1 MSFGPGRRDFLK
13 WTGASALGTRLPR
26 AAAAAAGAPAGASS
40 TSAAQAP
47 QLAMIVLD
55 FSPQKLAFAAA
66 HGYEGVVLHAGRYM
80 HPDRISTRQIDAI
93 RAAARDTGARIISL
107 EYMWNVNHIDPNPAK
122 RRQAQTRFLRYLELT
137 HELGCRFAGTF
148 SGGIPGATL
157 ERQAQ
162 EFAAVMNEVYLPV
175 CEKLDLKVGWENFP
189 CPQNFATTPAAWEK
203 IFALVPNPRLG
214 LEFDPSHFVRQFIDP
229 IAAAWQFR
237 ERIHAAHAKDTEINE
252 PVLQQVGIHGQGW
265 WRYRIPG
272 QGRVDWPAFLTVLLE
287 AGFAG
292 GIAVEQED
300 PFWNR
305 GHKAEGD
312 HFSPA
317 RANGFIL
324 AARYL
329 RLFLPG
335 RLDGKAP
342 AVS

>member
-1 MSFGPGRRDFLK
+1 MSFDPGRRDFLK
-13 WTGASALGTRLPR
+13 LTGASALGAGLPR
-26 AAAAAAGAPAGASS
+26 GAAAPNAAVP
-40 TSAAQAP
+40 SAATTPAPGP
-47 QLAMIVLD
+47 QLAMIVLN
-55 FSPQKLAFAAA
+55 FSSEKLAFAAA
-66 HGYEGVVLHAGRYM
+66 QGYQGVVLHAGQYL
-80 HPDRISTRQIDAI
+80 HPDRVTPRLLDSI

-107 EYMWNVNHIDPNPAK
+107 EYMWNVNHIDPNPVK
-122 RRQAQTRFLRYLELT
+122 RRQAHARFLRYLEMA

-148 SGGIPGATL
+148 SGGIPGASI
-157 ERQAQ
+157 ERQAR

-175 CEKLDLKVGWENFP
+175 CEKLDLLVGWENFP
-189 CPQNFATTPAAWEK
+189 CPVNFATTPAAWEK
-203 IFALVPNPRLG
+203 VFELVPNPRLG

-237 ERIHAAHAKDTEINE
+237 HRIHAAHAKDTEINQ

-287 AGFAG
+287 AGFNG

-305 GHKAEGD
+305 GHQREGST
-312 HFSPA
+312 FSPA
-317 RANGFIL
+317 RADGFML
-324 AARYL
+324 GARYL

-335 RLDGKAP
+335 RREMK
-342 AVS
+342 